1 MGSCPA
7 AEQKNEKTSI
17 GTDRDSGHRHRVPI
31 SILPVRPSAF
41 LQDLLMAPLVS
52 PHTDAVFVCVRLA
65 NPHTHTQVCI
75 VCLFTHTYLSLRIV
89 SIPISFLHSFF
100 FALVFRLAYTDSQMR
115 MALLYICLDAM
126 RRMQMNDNILIVE
139 I

>member
-1 MGSCPA
+1 
-7 AEQKNEKTSI
+7 
-17 GTDRDSGHRHRVPI
+17 
-31 SILPVRPSAF
+31 
-41 LQDLLMAPLVS
+41 MAPLVS

-65 NPHTHTQVCI
+65 NPHTQVCI

-89 SIPISFLHSFF
+89 SISISFLRSFF
-100 FALVFRLAYTDSQMR
+100 FALVSRLTYTDSQMR
-115 MALLYICLDAM
+115 MVFLYICLHAM

>member
-1 MGSCPA
+1 MSSSGVEEREDQHRDGQRQRTQTSRPDLYSASKTFGLPLGPSDGS
-7 AEQKNEKTSI
+7 S
-17 GTDRDSGHRHRVPI
+17 RI
-31 SILPVRPSAF
+31 STYGRY
-41 LQDLLMAPLVS
+41 
-52 PHTDAVFVCVRLA
+52 VCLCTPREST
-65 NPHTHTQVCI
+65 HTHTQVCI

>member
-1 MGSCPA
+1 MSSSGVEEREDQHRDGQRQRTQTSRPDLYSASKTFGLPLGPSDGSSRISTHGRCVCLCTP
-7 AEQKNEKTSI
+7 
-17 GTDRDSGHRHRVPI
+17 RD
-31 SILPVRPSAF
+31 
-41 LQDLLMAPLVS
+41 
-52 PHTDAVFVCVRLA
+52 
-65 NPHTHTQVCI
+65 PHTHTQVCI